1 MRSLSASSDQ
11 RLPGGSCKVTTRSSR
26 ISCAAEASDL
36 PAVMAFWFAATSNF
50 AADFRDLAAVAE
62 LRGLREPSAWERLLC
77 CFHHVHI
84 FCSVSMP
91 YRQLDPLILMY

>member
-11 RLPGGSCKVTTRSSR
+11 RLPGGSCNVTTRSSR

-50 AADFRDLAAVAE
+50 AADIRDVAAVAE
-62 LRGLREPSAWERLLC
+62 LRGLREPSAWERLLVAFTTC
-77 CFHHVHI
+77 NL
-84 FCSVSMP
+84 CSVSMP